1 MSVALAIGSAVAAL
15 GSTIYGAINSKK
27 YNDKM
32 KALVQE
38 ERDENKRWYE
48 SQMASDYTQRT
59 DAQSVLTK
67 QRELFE
73 EANKQA
79 RATNVV
85 AGGTDQAEALRKA
98 SANDAMA
105 QTSSDIAAKAAQHK
119 DNVEQSYRQT
129 DSAINQQQAQA
140 YGQQASDTAQATSQL
155 TNASLNLM
163 GTALAGKGSTGTV
176 AAGGTGGNASSGSTS
191 TDASASTSGGGEV
204 KKSSN

>member
-15 GSTIYGAINSKK
+15 GSTIYGAIKSKK

-32 KALVQE
+32 KALVQQ
-38 ERDENKRWYE
+38 ERDDNKRWYE

-73 EANKQA
+73 EANRQA

-163 GTALAGKGSTGTV
+163 GTALAGKGSTGAV
-176 AAGGTGGNASSGSTS
+176 AAGGNNSSGSTS
-191 TDASASTSGGGEV
+191 TDTSASTSGGGEV

>member
-15 GSTIYGAINSKK
+15 GSTIYGAIKSKK

-32 KALVQE
+32 KALVQQ
-38 ERDENKRWYE
+38 ERDDNKRWYE

-73 EANKQA
+73 EANRQA

-98 SANDAMA
+98 SVNDAMA

-163 GTALAGKGSTGTV
+163 GTALAGNGSTGAV
-176 AAGGTGGNASSGSTS
+176 AAGGNNSSGSTS
-191 TDASASTSGGGEV
+191 TDTSASTSGGGEV

>member
-15 GSTIYGAINSKK
+15 GSTIYGAIKSKK

-32 KALVQE
+32 KALVQQ
-38 ERDENKRWYE
+38 ERDDNKRWYE

-73 EANKQA
+73 EANRQA

-129 DSAINQQQAQA
+129 DSAINQEQAQA

-163 GTALAGKGSTGTV
+163 GTALAGNGSTGAV
-176 AAGGTGGNASSGSTS
+176 AAGGNNSSGSTS
-191 TDASASTSGGGEV
+191 TDTSASTSGGGEV